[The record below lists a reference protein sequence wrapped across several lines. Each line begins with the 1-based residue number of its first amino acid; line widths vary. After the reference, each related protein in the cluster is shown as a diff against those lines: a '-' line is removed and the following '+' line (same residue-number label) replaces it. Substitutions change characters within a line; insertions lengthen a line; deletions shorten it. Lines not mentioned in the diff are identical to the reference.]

1 MHTAPLASAATATAT
16 VATTTARPPLAVV
29 RDVLQLAK
37 PRLSGLVV
45 CTAAGGLWLAP
56 GRREAVPAAV
66 LLAGTTLVVGAA
78 NALNNFLERDVD
90 ARMRRTRNRPLPSGR
105 VEPWVAVAIGLGVPS
120 LALPA
125 LASFTNGLTAALGA
139 LALFLYVVVYTPM
152 KRTSSLALFV
162 GAVPGAIPPL
172 MGWTAATGRL
182 DAGGLA
188 LFALLFL
195 WQLPHFLS
203 VSLYLKDDYAR
214 GGLKVFAIVHGERA
228 TRAWI
233 AVLTVALVPVS
244 LSLVPLGLAGPAY
257 GAISV
262 ALGGGLVG
270 YALFGLVER
279 VPAHGS
285 PDRRSHRA
293 GPRWARS
300 FFLLTL
306 AYLTLLFAALLLG
319 AR

>member
-1 MHTAPLASAATATAT
+1 MHTAPLASPTATAT
-16 VATTTARPPLAVV
+16 TTAARPPLAVV
-29 RDVLQLAK
+29 RDVLLLAK

-56 GRREAVPAAV
+56 GRREAIPAAV
-66 LLAGTTLVVGAA
+66 LLAGTTLIVGAA

-105 VEPWVAVAIGLGVPS
+105 IEPWVAVAVGLGVPS
-120 LALPA
+120 FALPA
-125 LASFTNGLTAALGA
+125 LALYTNGLTAALGA

-152 KRTSSLALFV
+152 KRTSPLALFV

-188 LFALLFL
+188 LFALLFF

-233 AVLTVALVPVS
+233 AALTLALVPVS

-257 GAISV
+257 GAISA
-262 ALGGGLVG
+262 ALGGALTG
-270 YALFGLVER
+270 YAMLGLLER
-279 VPAHGS
+279 APAHGS
-285 PDRRSHRA
+285 PDRRWQRA